1 MATERVQRSGTSRSR
16 GQRDQEARSGALAGS
31 GGQMGPGTMGRG
43 RSPCRDEEEEK
54 KRKRNDGQ
62 RICTAVAR
70 KNDAD
75 LSRPR
80 RPWRDNE
87 TWASTRQ
94 IKRRPPHDVHRGGFR
109 RLEGRGEGQRRC
121 PDRAGQWRQ
130 CRGHAL
136 DRVPPIRAR
145 IGSQPSKN
153 TNGHGSVRTSG

>member
-1 MATERVQRSGTSRSR
+1 MGGFRS
-16 GQRDQEARSGALAGS
+16 SGEKTKIGIQKKDFRTPQSFFLL
-31 GGQMGPGTMGRG
+31 RIL
-43 RSPCRDEEEEK
+43 DFEEEEK